1 MTKGPHAVR
10 GIILRFVACVLCVR
24 ACMHACAM
32 AAVRHGAC
40 AIFSWGPTTAVVG
53 VGRSREK
60 HRSVESRAGVAMAV
74 GGPERH
80 REGHTMQDGSGELL
94 IFCHCKLIYSMG
106 PLLSPPPLPPPAVHA
121 SCALWGHTAM
131 FQSSVPSSALL
142 YSLSL
147 SLARNFSSS
156 FSTLVRARART
167 RYLDVVAWLQRAI
180 GCTPA
185 ALRYAVPLLHLFFIR
200 QKRHLV
206 FFSRSSPATTS
217 KNLLAL
223 RRLTAVHLTFT

>member
-32 AAVRHGAC
+32 AAVRQGAC

-106 PLLSPPPLPPPAVHA
+106 PLLSPPPSLPPPAVHA

-147 SLARNFSSS
+147 SLPRQEFFVLFLYLSS
-156 FSTLVRARART
+156 RARALVT
-167 RYLDVVAWLQRAI
+167 FDVVAWLQRAI

-206 FFSRSSPATTS
+206 FFFRDHRRRPRRKIYLRFAASRPCI
-217 KNLLAL
+217 
-223 RRLTAVHLTFT
+223 